1 MTKRQKEQ
9 MLQQIDDMRKVI
21 ATTVAD
27 EEVSEDRLLVTVA
40 DVHVWLWKWKGYI
53 DDDIIS
59 RMASRLCD
67 IPRAVVKANARLE
80 VGE

>member
-9 MLQQIDDMRKVI
+9 MLQQIDDLRKVI

-40 DVHVWLWKWKGYI
+40 DVHTWLRKWEGYI
-53 DDDIIS
+53 DADTIS
-59 RMASRLCD
+59 RMTSRLCD
-67 IPRAVVKANARLE
+67 IPRAVVKE
-80 VGE
+80 KGD